1 MKCFFISLIFSTILF
16 SSSFNFSE
24 TRYSY
29 AFDKSVALQG
39 KIDFEVNALR
49 IKYENNDRTIIYENS
64 ILSIKDGETDL
75 ELDYMQSQRLS
86 SFFEILLLVNANDTK
101 LLEEKF
107 EIIKDKNKI
116 VLNPKDELGEHI
128 KNIHLV
134 KSNTQLKELK
144 LFLKNGDNIKISI
157 ENVMF

>member
-1 MKCFFISLIFSTILF
+1 MRYFIISFIFSSILF

-29 AFDKSVALQG
+29 AFDKSKTLQG
-39 KIDFEVNALR
+39 QINFELNSLA
-49 IKYENNDRTIIYENS
+49 IKYENSDKTIIYKDS
-64 ILSIKDGETDL
+64 ILKIKENETTV
-75 ELDYMQSQRLS
+75 ELDYMQTQNLS
-86 SFFEILLLVNANDTK
+86 SFFEILLLVNSNDTK

-107 EIIKDKNKI
+107 EIIKDKDKI
-116 VLNPKDELGEHI
+116 VLNPKDELREYI

-144 LFLKNGDNIKISI
+144 LFLKNGDSI
-157 ENVMF
+157 MIVVEDEIR

>member
-1 MKCFFISLIFSTILF
+1 MKSFFISLIFSTILF
-16 SSSFNFSE
+16 SSSFDFSE

-29 AFDKSVALQG
+29 AFDKSKTLQG
-39 KIDFEVNALR
+39 QINFKPNSLI
-49 IKYENNDRTIIYENS
+49 IKYEDSNKTIIYKNSVLKIKEN
-64 ILSIKDGETDL
+64 ETIL
-75 ELDYMQSQRLS
+75 ELDYMQTQSLS
-86 SFFEILLLVNANDTK
+86 SFFEILLLVNSNDTK

-116 VLNPKDELGEHI
+116 ILNPKDELREYI
-128 KNIHLV
+128 KNIYLL

-157 ENVMF
+157 ENEIR